1 VQTIFVLRL
10 VFMVAH
16 HYTTSGEGSGLLT
29 TWAPVFNNLRRTV
42 GCGCGGGLFRERAAY
57 RKLTSDSIG
66 DRILFLYL
74 LAVWSRLAGAG

>member
-16 HYTTSGEGSGLLT
+16 HYTTSRERGGLLT
-29 TWAPVFNNLRRTV
+29 TWAPVLDNLRRTV
-42 GCGCGGGLFRERAAY
+42 GCGGGLFRERAAY

-66 DRILFLYL
+66 DRMLFLYL